1 MSLLCSGV
9 KAVEYGKAIWL
20 HMGLW
25 QYLTSFLS
33 IQTEN
38 FCHPFSL
45 FCLICNDSMY
55 DIAPGTKIC
64 LMLIRDLLTPDY
76 AGWPQRW

>member
-1 MSLLCSGV
+1 MSLLCSSA
-9 KAVEYGKAIWL
+9 KAVEYGKFRKAKAIWL

-45 FCLICNDSMY
+45 FCLIYNDSMY
-55 DIAPGTKIC
+55 DIAPATKSASC
-64 LMLIRDLLTPDY
+64 
-76 AGWPQRW
+76 